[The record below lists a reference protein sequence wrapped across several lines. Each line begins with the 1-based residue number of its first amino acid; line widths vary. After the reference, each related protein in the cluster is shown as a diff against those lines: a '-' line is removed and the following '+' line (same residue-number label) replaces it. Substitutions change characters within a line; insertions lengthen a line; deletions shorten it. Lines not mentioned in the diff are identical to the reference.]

1 MIETTVQS
9 RARILTLAFGA
20 TAAMW
25 ICAYCSFLFAGKIG
39 GEILFVLSAACLFQ
53 AGRHATSRAE
63 GCSIGI
69 TSATINL
76 LLIGSIVG
84 GQHAS
89 DMLMTGAFWVIG
101 LYISSGLL
109 GVLGATFNAS
119 IQQSHKE
126 VDWTFAFT
134 TVASAIVF
142 LMLVTGGLVTGLE
155 AGLAVPD
162 WPNSYGHN
170 MLLYPL
176 SEMISSENSG
186 VFFEHAHRLTGM
198 FVGLTSLVLLVCV
211 LRWGQGMKARVMVI
225 VIFLLVC
232 VQGLLGGL
240 RVTGILTMS
249 QDPSILSPNI
259 WLGVVHGV
267 LAQCIFTLFV
277 WLSSLMSNAWQVPT
291 QLTSKKEMS
300 NAWQVPT
307 PLTSKKDR
315 LFAHLLCAAMLL
327 QLILGA
333 LYRHMLGDEILAAK
347 TSHVLYTHIALA
359 FGVLVLAIVV
369 GIRFI
374 GLGHP
379 VFKRL
384 GTILLSLVSLQLL
397 LGGGALIA
405 IMIHKGETIPVYEVL
420 MTTAHQANGA
430 LLLATSVMCFV
441 WSIRFK
447 SKGTAS

>member
-1 MIETTVQS
+1 MIEMTVQS
-9 RARILTLAFGA
+9 RARVLTLAFGA
-20 TAAMW
+20 TTAMW

-39 GEILFVLSAACLFQ
+39 GEFLFILSALCLFQ
-53 AGRHATSRAE
+53 AGRHAISKAE
-63 GCSIGI
+63 GCYIGI

-89 DMLMTGAFWVIG
+89 DMLMTGVFWVIG
-101 LYISSGLL
+101 LYISSGML
-109 GVLGATFNAS
+109 GMLGAS
-119 IQQSHKE
+119 IQTSHKDI
-126 VDWTFAFT
+126 DWKFAFA
-134 TVASAIVF
+134 TVASTLVF
-142 LMLVTGGLVTGLE
+142 LMLITGGLVTGLE

-176 SEMISSENSG
+176 SEMVSSEDSG
-186 VFFEHAHRLTGM
+186 IFFEHAHRLIGM

-211 LRWGQGMKARVMVI
+211 LQWSQGMKSRVMVMT
-225 VIFLLVC
+225 IFLLVC

-240 RVTGILTMS
+240 RVTGVLTMS
-249 QDPSILSPNI
+249 QDPNILAPNI

-277 WLSSLMSNAWQVPT
+277 WLSSFMSNVWQ
-291 QLTSKKEMS
+291 
-300 NAWQVPT
+300 APT

-315 LFAHLLCAAMLL
+315 LFAHLLCATIFL

-333 LYRHMLGDEILAAK
+333 LYRHMLGDEILATK

-359 FGVLVLAIVV
+359 FGVLVLAIIV
-369 GIRFI
+369 GIRFVD
-374 GLGHP
+374 LEHP

-384 GTILLSLVSLQLL
+384 GTILLVLVTLQLL
-397 LGGGALIA
+397 LGGGALIT
-405 IMIHKGETIPVYEVL
+405 IMIQKGETIPVYEVL
-420 MTTAHQANGA
+420 TTTAHQANGA

-441 WSIRFK
+441 WSVRFK
-447 SKGTAS
+447 SKGIMS